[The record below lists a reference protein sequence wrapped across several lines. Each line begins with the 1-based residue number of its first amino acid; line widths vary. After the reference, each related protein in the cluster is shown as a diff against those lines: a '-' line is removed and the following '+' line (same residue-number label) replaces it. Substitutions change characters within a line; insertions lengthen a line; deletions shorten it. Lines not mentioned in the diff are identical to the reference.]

1 MRAEII
7 QWLGGLWERFFQG
20 VGQSVAQMAPGLR
33 AAIAISLGAIPGA
46 LSRYYLTLGFVRWLG
61 PNFPYGT
68 LVANLTGAI
77 VMGGFMT
84 FTLDRSLA
92 IPELR
97 LLVTTGF
104 LGSYTTFSTYA
115 LETHT
120 FLRDGHYTKGLLYG
134 LGSVFCGVL
143 GCEVGSLIARRLP

>member
-7 QWLGGLWERFFQG
+7 QWLGGVWERILQG
-20 VGQSVAQMAPGLR
+20 GGPGGAGIDPGVR

-61 PNFPYGT
+61 PAFPYGT
-68 LVANLTGAI
+68 LVANVTGAI

-84 FTLDRSLA
+84 FTLDRSVA
-92 IPELR
+92 MPELR
-97 LLVTTGF
+97 LWVTTGF

-115 LETHT
+115 LETHS
-120 FLRDGHYTKGLLYG
+120 FLREGHYTKGLLYG
-134 LGSVFCGVL
+134 LGSVICGVL
-143 GCEVGSLIARRLP
+143 GCELGSLIARRFP

>member
-1 MRAEII
+1 M
-7 QWLGGLWERFFQG
+7 QWFSNLWEKFLQG
-20 VGQSVAQMAPGLR
+20 GAQIDPGLR
-33 AAIAISLGAIPGA
+33 AALAISLGAIPGA

-84 FTLDRSLA
+84 FSLDRSLA
-92 IPELR
+92 NPDLR

-104 LGSYTTFSTYA
+104 LGSYTTFSTYS

-120 FLRDGHYTKGLLYG
+120 FLRSGQYTKGLLYG
-134 LGSVFCGVL
+134 FGSFLLGVL
-143 GCEVGSLIARRLP
+143 GCELGRQIARRWF